1 MSVSHHPESQTKKK
15 NLQSRIEIEGILR
28 RDFSGLR
35 NTRREEGRKGRR
47 TGGGRTEWPERRVQR
62 GRRRGHDHR
71 RGGRGGRH
79 RHRYRRGAADE
90 PDRAAPAPLHD
101 GADGRRGRVPAR
113 SRVVRRRRRDRRRVQ
128 RPQQRGPV
136 WPVLPRPPPLP
147 LPVSPPRRY
156 RRQGKRSRRSRWRR
170 LRARRHRRCL
180 RHRRRGRGRGRRG
193 LRDLH
198 RGLQTITLPPRPCSG
213 RDHQRLQLCLFT
225 DTGAITRRR
234 NSELFTPTARNSAR
248 TTHEKAS
255 GRYGSPATFALARRP
270 CSGEE
275 F

>member
-15 NLQSRIEIEGILR
+15 TSNPGSKLKGSYGEISQDRGTRGVRKEGK
-28 RDFSGLR
+28 D
-35 NTRREEGRKGRR
+35 
-47 TGGGRTEWPERRVQR
+47 GGGRTEWPERRVQR

-170 LRARRHRRCL
+170 LRARRCRRCL
-180 RHRRRGRGRGRRG
+180 RHRRRGRRG

-225 DTGAITRRR
+225 DMGAITRRR